1 MNKRYQIYKQNM
13 LKQEFFWL
21 DIVNMILGTAIIV
34 ITALALFGS
43 GGVFLHSMVFL
54 LGGFMMLLNTI
65 KNLKKRSLLAVTFA
79 IFTVLLF
86 GIYAYVFYYYYYLG
100 TK

>member
-1 MNKRYQIYKQNM
+1 
-13 LKQEFFWL
+13 
-21 DIVNMILGTAIIV
+21 
-34 ITALALFGS
+34 
-43 GGVFLHSMVFL
+43 
-54 LGGFMMLLNTI
+54 MLLNTI